1 MNEQSAM
8 SDEAVAAGM
17 TDAWYEATAE
27 HDPHEQHER
36 GDVNRRLRDG
46 RDGLSERET
55 REVPEESTL
64 ELARHGDP
72 SERDAA
78 KRSQLLEQVRD
89 RRSLRWV
96 PASELL
102 RRMGSGVA
110 DLTLAGS
117 DYTRLLRK
125 EAMRGGMSERRR
137 QLGPQHP
144 IREAGREMSAVRGA
158 PGLA

>member
-17 TDAWYEATAE
+17 TDAWYEATVE
-27 HDPHEQHER
+27 HDPHDQH
-36 GDVNRRLRDG
+36 DVNQRPQNG
-46 RDGLSERET
+46 RDGLSEREA
-55 REVPEESTL
+55 REGPEDSTL

-110 DLTLAGS
+110 ELTLAGS
-117 DYTRLLRK
+117 DYTRQLRK